1 VSGKYFMAQ
10 SGFSGYNIVCV
21 LCTSLKGNERE
32 YLMKKSIIAAALFLT
47 ISACV
52 PVFAHDSLAAA
63 KQAQSQTAA
72 VNEKESAATVVD
84 SVEKVAQATEQ
95 TAVLSR
101 GESAAN
107 APKYGEL
114 LKWSTVNNM
123 IPRQTTFQVKD
134 LYTGKT
140 FSITRTYGTNHIDGE
155 ATTLSDTK
163 IIKSIWG
170 GFTWERR
177 PVIVTYNGKSIA
189 ASMAAMPHAGLDAQP
204 AGETVSNRSDG
215 YGTGANLD
223 EIKNNGMDGVI
234 DIHFL
239 GSTRH
244 LDGNPDPRH
253 QAAIQVAAGK

>member
-1 VSGKYFMAQ
+1 MAQ
-10 SGFSGYNIVCV
+10 SGFKGYNIIRV
-21 LCTSLKGNERE
+21 LCTSQKGNERE

-52 PVFAHDSLAAA
+52 PVAAHDSLAAA
-63 KQAQSQTAA
+63 KLAQSQSAA
-72 VNEKESAATVVD
+72 VNEKATAATTVE
-84 SVEKVAQATEQ
+84 SVEQVALATEQ
-95 TAVLSR
+95 TTNLSR
-101 GESAAN
+101 GESTAN
-107 APKYGEL
+107 APKYGAL
-114 LKWSTVNNM
+114 LKWSDVNRM

-155 ATTLSDTK
+155 ATTLSDTE

-177 PVIVTYNGKSIA
+177 PVIVTYNGQSIA
-189 ASMAAMPHAGLDAQP
+189 ASMAAMPHAGVDAQP
-204 AGETVSNRSDG
+204 AEATVSNRSDG
-215 YGTGANLD
+215 YGTGTNLD
-223 EIKNNGMDGVI
+223 DIKNNGMDGVI

-244 LDGNPDPRH
+244 LDSKPDPRH
-253 QAAIQVAAGK
+253 QAAIQVAAGN

>member
-1 VSGKYFMAQ
+1 
-10 SGFSGYNIVCV
+10 
-21 LCTSLKGNERE
+21 
-32 YLMKKSIIAAALFLT
+32 MKKSIIAAALFLT

-52 PVFAHDSLAAA
+52 PVAAHDSLAAA
-63 KQAQSQTAA
+63 KLAQSQSAA
-72 VNEKESAATVVD
+72 VNEKAAAATAVD
-84 SVEKVAQATEQ
+84 SVEQVEQATDQ

-107 APKYGEL
+107 APMYGEL
-114 LKWSTVNNM
+114 LKWSDVNSM

-155 ATTLSDTK
+155 ATTLSDTE

-177 PVIVTYNGKSIA
+177 PVIVTNNGQSIA

-204 AGETVSNRSDG
+204 AEATVSNRSDG
-215 YGTGANLD
+215 YGTGTNLD
-223 EIKNNGMDGVI
+223 AIKNNGMDGVI
-234 DIHFL
+234 DIHFI

-244 LDGNPDPRH
+244 LDGKPDPRH